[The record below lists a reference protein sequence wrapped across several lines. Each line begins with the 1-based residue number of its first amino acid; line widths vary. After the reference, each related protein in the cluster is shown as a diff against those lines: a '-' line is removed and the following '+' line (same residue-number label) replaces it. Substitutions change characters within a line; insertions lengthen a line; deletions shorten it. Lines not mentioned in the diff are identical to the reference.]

1 MEKKISE
8 QFYRYYS
15 GVRIGQHNRRTQE
28 GPLLQRRVCVYLYGR
43 LGGAIPEEVM
53 SKLRSE
59 SIITVGWGRKLSRQ
73 RKQGMKR
80 KRVCVLLSNSS
91 G

>member
-1 MEKKISE
+1 MCAVKGGA
-8 QFYRYYS
+8 R
-15 GVRIGQHNRRTQE
+15 
-28 GPLLQRRVCVYLYGR
+28 PLRKPKGAWRDP
-43 LGGAIPEEVM
+43 GAIPEEVM